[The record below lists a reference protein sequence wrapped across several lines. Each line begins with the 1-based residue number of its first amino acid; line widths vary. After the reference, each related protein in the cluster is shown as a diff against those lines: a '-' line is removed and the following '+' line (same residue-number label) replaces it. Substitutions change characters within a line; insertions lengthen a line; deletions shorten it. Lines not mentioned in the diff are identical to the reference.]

1 MKLAEALQERAD
13 LNRKIEQL
21 DSRLCSN
28 CLVQEGEKPLE
39 NPEEL
44 LQELEYSVGRLE
56 YLMERIN
63 ITNSK
68 TLVDGKTMTACIARK
83 DALILKQRVLRNIIE
98 EASQNTHR
106 ATRTEIKIL
115 STVDVAKI
123 QKQADDIAKEVRLL
137 DNALQA
143 SNWTVELEE

>member
-21 DSRLCSN
+21 DSRLCNN

-68 TLVDGKTMTACIARK
+68 TLVDGKTMTACIFSG
-83 DALILKQRVLRNIIE
+83 DASGHCLSIDKCLTIGDIDSLHQIL
-98 EASQNTHR
+98 
-106 ATRTEIKIL
+106 
-115 STVDVAKI
+115 
-123 QKQADDIAKEVRLL
+123 
-137 DNALQA
+137 
-143 SNWTVELEE
+143 